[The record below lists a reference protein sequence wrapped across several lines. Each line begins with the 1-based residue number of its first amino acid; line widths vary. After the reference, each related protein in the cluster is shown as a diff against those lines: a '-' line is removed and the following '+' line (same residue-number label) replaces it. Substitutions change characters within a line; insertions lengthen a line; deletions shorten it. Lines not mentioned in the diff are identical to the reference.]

1 MKANFQLTT
10 QATLKT
16 LTILITISNTYDWVW
31 NEPFHEDTTQVIK
44 LKRRYFSDGK
54 LRWNLFNQLSPFE
67 VQIS

>member
-16 LTILITISNTYDWVW
+16 LTILIKISNTYDWVW
-31 NEPFHEDTTQVIK
+31 NELFHEDTTQVIK

-67 VQIS
+67 L

>member
-16 LTILITISNTYDWVW
+16 ITILIKISNTYDWVW
-31 NEPFHEDTTQVIK
+31 NELFHEDTTQVIK

-67 VQIS
+67 L